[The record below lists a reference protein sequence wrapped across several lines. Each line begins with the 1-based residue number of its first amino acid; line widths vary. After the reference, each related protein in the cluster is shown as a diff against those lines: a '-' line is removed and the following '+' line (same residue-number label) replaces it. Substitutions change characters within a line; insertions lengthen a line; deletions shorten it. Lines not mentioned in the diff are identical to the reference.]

1 MISIKLPAKR
11 PFSWKV
17 FALIA
22 VVLLPI
28 SYITL
33 PYFLT
38 TVGAELAPG
47 ELPRILVSTLINGLI
62 YVAAA
67 GLGLFLATRIG
78 TGLPFL
84 EGWAKKEPIWDRF
97 GGVVKQSVAIGVLTA
112 LVIMVLAMVVFSP
125 LMQAELSEAGIV
137 IPEERLP
144 PPWQGFLASFYG
156 GITEEVQMRLF
167 VMTLVAAIGGLV
179 FKDEDGRPEKS
190 VLWFAIVTAA
200 VIFGI
205 GHLPSMAAMGIPIT
219 PLVITRAVILNG
231 IGGVMFGWLYMKS
244 GLESAMIA
252 HFSADIVV
260 HVIWP
265 MVTNLFV

>member
-28 SYITL
+28 SYVTL

-47 ELPRILVSTLINGLI
+47 ELTRILVSTLINGLI

-84 EGWAKKEPIWDRF
+84 EGWVKKEPIWDRF
-97 GGVVKQSVAIGVLTA
+97 GGVVKQSVVIGVLTA
-112 LVIMVLAMVVFSP
+112 LVIMVLVMVVFSP

-167 VMTLVAAIGGLV
+167 VMTLVAAIGGLL
-179 FKDEDGRPEKS
+179 FKDEDGRPKKG
-190 VLWFAIVTAA
+190 VFWFGIVTAA
-200 VIFGI
+200 VIFGL
-205 GHLPSMAAMGIPIT
+205 GHLPSTAAMGIPIT
-219 PLVITRAVILNG
+219 PLVVTRAVLLNG
-231 IGGVMFGWLYMKS
+231 IGGVMFGWLYFKS